1 MIFIYCNIKAAIVVT
16 FYGSQESQMLMFF
29 GCKWTRRQ
37 TMQRGQAGHQLRT
50 DLAKFDSLVWL
61 ACSMV
66 WQSAPA
72 ALLSSQRK
80 NTPTWPSMSPVFA
93 RQTSV
98 KKKKSILLCCVPTW
112 LGSYSHTST
121 LIKSP
126 PLATRGA
133 AARKIDR
140 SCLSLT
146 APHPALADVYRR
158 NKCQC

>member
-1 MIFIYCNIKAAIVVT
+1 MVRKKVKCWCSSGVNEHAGKLCNEDKQAISCVQTSPSSTASSDWHVAWS
-16 FYGSQESQMLMFF
+16 GNQ
-29 GCKWTRRQ
+29 RR
-37 TMQRGQAGHQLRT
+37 
-50 DLAKFDSLVWL
+50 
-61 ACSMV
+61 
-66 WQSAPA
+66 A